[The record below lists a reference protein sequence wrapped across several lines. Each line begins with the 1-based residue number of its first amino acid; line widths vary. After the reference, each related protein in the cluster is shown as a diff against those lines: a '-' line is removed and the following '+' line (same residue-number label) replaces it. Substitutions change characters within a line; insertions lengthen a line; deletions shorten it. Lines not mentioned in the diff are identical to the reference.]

1 MQAACS
7 ESPPYLVAT
16 PIGGVFVV
24 GRDLRA
30 RRFLRLRPSYEL
42 LASISHPGNEKEK
55 HCKID
60 EAVANLGKLRSRLTP
75 QKVARL
81 AALCVVTGG
90 QASYTRPDGIHVVSL
105 GHLCAE

>member
-1 MQAACS
+1 MAPMSQGGALGDRALPRKRRQLG
-7 ESPPYLVAT
+7 SPRGRAGSPST
-16 PIGGVFVV
+16 P
-24 GRDLRA
+24 
-30 RRFLRLRPSYEL
+30 

>member
-1 MQAACS
+1 MTQVIRK
-7 ESPPYLVAT
+7 LAT
-16 PIGGVFVV
+16 MPKCGALGYRALKTPPIGEST
-24 GRDLRA
+24 RA
-30 RRFLRLRPSYEL
+30 GSPSTP